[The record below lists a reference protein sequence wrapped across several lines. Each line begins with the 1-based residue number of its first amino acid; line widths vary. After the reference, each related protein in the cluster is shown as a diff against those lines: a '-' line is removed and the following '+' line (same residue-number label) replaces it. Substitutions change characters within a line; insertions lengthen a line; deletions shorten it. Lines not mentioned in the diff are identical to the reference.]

1 MAISTTTLLSF
12 LLTCIVIEITPGP
25 NMAYLAIV
33 AATHGRRTGW
43 MATLGIAC
51 GLLMLGLAAAF
62 GLATLVLK
70 YSILYETLRWCGV
83 AYLLWLAWEG
93 WTEAEGSAPED
104 ATHPI
109 DNATYFWRGLVTNLL
124 NPKAALFFLSVLP
137 DFVELSRRGRRP
149 AAFEPAHRGIAHD
162 RQKPRAPR
170 VALQAVEEA
179 ECAQERILDDVVRI
193 LVAAREPAG
202 EVVRHVQVGQHQR
215 FETPCLVAFQ
225 ARISL
230 PRC

>member
-137 DFVELSRRGRRP
+137 DFVDLSRSILP
-149 AAFEPAHRGIAHD
+149 QTVSLSIVYVLVATTIHATI
-162 RQKPRAPR
+162 
-170 VALQAVEEA
+170 VALAGTA
-179 ECAQERILDDVVRI
+179 SNLLARPDDMRMLRRTLSALLAI
-193 LVAAREPAG
+193 IALWLAYATAR
-202 EVVRHVQVGQHQR
+202 
-215 FETPCLVAFQ
+215 
-225 ARISL
+225 
-230 PRC
+230 

>member
-137 DFVELSRRGRRP
+137 DFVDLSRSILPQTVGLSIVYVLV
-149 AAFEPAHRGIAHD
+149 ATTIHATI
-162 RQKPRAPR
+162 
-170 VALQAVEEA
+170 VALAGTA
-179 ECAQERILDDVVRI
+179 SNLLARPDDMRMLRRTLSALLAI
-193 LVAAREPAG
+193 IALWLAYATAR
-202 EVVRHVQVGQHQR
+202 
-215 FETPCLVAFQ
+215 
-225 ARISL
+225 
-230 PRC
+230 